1 MKDEILDLIKTQKDT
16 LTVEYENLKNNKTVI
31 FLRKFFKE
39 NQLIGVDNLSSVDSM
54 QLLLALTLILE
65 NINDDEKFKKIN
77 DAINSNRDLFQT
89 LNSHHLMLVFAVLEE
104 IVKLSDENKVV
115 ITEAKDNIEINIKDL
130 SIKKMTRKCCS
141 VLSAT
146 FEDPRIETSLI
157 SLLYLYKEHPQISR
171 AKELVIAAIYL
182 KEKVKFVN
190 DSCQQ
195 LDDINSLSKSK
206 DINGIYKELFKLDDM
221 YKVIKEA
228 NDIANKTIHE
238 NEKECTKKL
247 KEINNYISIED
258 FITKLNTDKEII
270 QIPSSIER
278 IDDDNIRN
286 QILRYIYTINMAH
299 YNEVSKIYNNLSN
312 HDKLDFKK
320 VFSKYNIKSEKY
332 LIDLSITPKELDDLL
347 KELYKMDIKN
357 EELIMSILTYSSKD
371 TINTLYTHMNQ
382 GFISERFIK
391 NNLDLFLEKTFKNYL
406 ENLTLL
412 QENEFSVNNI
422 NRIEK
427 SLVANT
433 EIIKRNI
440 RTLKDYDLFKT
451 KLSNKIITSSNLEEK
466 IDLLLENGYEDNLVE
481 DISLLQ
487 YDLPKYKRLSLYQEL
502 EIPLLETSD
511 VKKVLEKSDF
521 PVSDI
526 ELADYINEVRLDNDD
541 SEFIEKQ
548 KVVDFL
554 EEHKSSDRT
563 YNVDGIIISK
573 NKAKRLLNNEDIL
586 TLNKAYYLVFK
597 GTAVS
602 IEQKENIKKLDL
614 NNIKK

>member
-1 MKDEILDLIKTQKDT
+1 MKDEILDSIKSEKNT
-16 LTVEYENLKNNKTVI
+16 LTVELFDLKQNKRVN
-31 FLRKFFKE
+31 FLRDFFKE
-39 NQLIGVDNLSSVDSM
+39 NQLIGVDNIASVDLT
-54 QLLLALTLILE
+54 QLLIATILSFE
-65 NINDDEKFKKIN
+65 NNIDDEEFDIIN
-77 DAINSNRDLFQT
+77 DAINSNKHLFERLNFYKLITVFNSLEKIIT
-89 LNSHHLMLVFAVLEE
+89 LSAEDKIL
-104 IVKLSDENKVV
+104 IDEDQNNLNVR
-115 ITEAKDNIEINIKDL
+115 IKDL
-130 SIKKMTRKCCS
+130 SVKEKVTNHCS
-141 VLSAT
+141 ILASV
-146 FEDPRIETSLI
+146 FESSQMETDI
-157 SLLYLYKEHPQISR
+157 VSLLYIYSRYPSMSNAVALAITVADIKTKFNMVNSSNKLIS
-171 AKELVIAAIYL
+171 KLTNLPKL
-182 KEKVKFVN
+182 K
-190 DSCQQ
+190 DTS
-195 LDDINSLSKSK
+195 D
-206 DINGIYKELFKLDDM
+206 IYKEIYRLDNI
-221 YKVIKEA
+221 YSKIKEV
-228 NDIANKTIHE
+228 NNIATEIIHD

-247 KEINNYISIED
+247 KEINNYAAIED

-357 EELIMSILTYSSKD
+357 EELIMSILTYSSKN

-511 VKKVLEKSDF
+511 VKKVLEKSNF

-602 IEQKENIKKLDL
+602 IEQKESIKKLDL